1 MILDKSL
8 LQRLPGP
15 NPGCHDHCERFK
27 AWQQM
32 HKAELAYTYDM
43 THTMSCYHRT
53 YEDKHRE
60 RGRKR
65 YLGTHGGD
73 K

>member
-1 MILDKSL
+1 MTNQTCKGCPD
-8 LQRLPGP
+8 RHPGF
-15 NPGCHDHCERFK
+15 HDSCERFR
-27 AWQQM
+27 AWQQE

-60 RGRKR
+60 RHKKR
-65 YLGTHGGD
+65 FFGPNGGAD
-73 K
+73 R